1 MEVPRLRV
9 QSELQLPASTTAST
23 TSDPSH
29 TRNLQHSSQQHQI
42 LNSRSEARDR
52 TRNLMD
58 PSQIHFHC
66 VTAGTPIPT
75 VFFFVLLF
83 RAALEAYRSSRA
95 RSRIRAT
102 ATAAQDLS
110 CVCDLLHS
118 PKQHWTPNPLSE
130 ARDRTH
136 ILVDTRGFVSTSPQ
150 QELLTPTVFYLLS
163 WFFGFLLCFVLA
175 FFACFRVLL
184 FGGLSILKRFWRI
197 SCTFA
202 IFSTCI
208 YRHSRSTRSETVL
221 CLQ

>member
-118 PKQHWTPNPLSE
+118 PKQHWIPDPLSE

-136 ILVDTRGFVSTSPQ
+136 ILVDTRGFVSAAPQ
-150 QELLTPTVFYLLS
+150 QELLTPYCFQFAVLVFWFFALFCSGFFCLLS
-163 WFFGFLLCFVLA
+163 CSPLWGFEYFKTFLA
-175 FFACFRVLL
+175 YQLYFCHF
-184 FGGLSILKRFWRI
+184 
-197 SCTFA
+197 
-202 IFSTCI
+202 
-208 YRHSRSTRSETVL
+208 
-221 CLQ
+221 